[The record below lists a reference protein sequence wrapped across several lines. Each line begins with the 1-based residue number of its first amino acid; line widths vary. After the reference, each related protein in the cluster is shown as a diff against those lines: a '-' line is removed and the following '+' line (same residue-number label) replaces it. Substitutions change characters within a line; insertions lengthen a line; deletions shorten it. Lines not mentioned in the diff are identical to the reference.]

1 MTKKVLT
8 GAAAMEIKR
17 LYALVD
23 ARGGR
28 LHSQMEIAD
37 MLGVSETTVFRAV
50 HKRAAYGGVRDLP
63 TEGEA
68 EESERRF
75 REARPE
81 LFEEDTALA
90 RLQRAVAEHRALP
103 GKVDEMLGELNV
115 RSPLDE

>member
-23 ARGGR
+23 ERGGR

-63 TEGEA
+63 TDGEA
-68 EESERRF
+68 GESERRF
-75 REARPE
+75 RAARPE
-81 LFEEDTALA
+81 LFKEEDSALA
-90 RLQRAVAEHRALP
+90 KLQRAVAEVRELP
-103 GKVDEMLGELNV
+103 KRVDEMLDEL

>member
-63 TEGEA
+63 TDGEA
-68 EESERRF
+68 EESERKF
-75 REARPE
+75 RSARPE
-81 LFEEDTALA
+81 LFEEDSALGK
-90 RLQRAVAEHRALP
+90 LQRAVAEVRELP
-103 GKVDEMLGELNV
+103 KRVDKMLDEL

>member
-1 MTKKVLT
+1 MTDKVLT

-23 ARGGR
+23 ERGKR
-28 LHSQMEIAD
+28 VHSQMEIAD

-50 HKRAAYGGVRDLP
+50 HKKAAYAGVRDLP
-63 TEGEA
+63 TKEEA

-75 REARPE
+75 RSARPE
-81 LFEEDTALA
+81 LFPEDTALA
-90 RLQRAVAEHRALP
+90 KLQRAVAEVRELP
-103 GKVDEMLGELNV
+103 KRVDVMLDEL